1 LKFYVLEV
9 NGQLNLPIDAMPNG
23 TATLMPRRTVAI
35 TAMKDKHEH
44 DVVLVMGQ
52 YIDYLDISFNID
64 MLTSICYRYVN

>member
-1 LKFYVLEV
+1 
-9 NGQLNLPIDAMPNG
+9 MPNG